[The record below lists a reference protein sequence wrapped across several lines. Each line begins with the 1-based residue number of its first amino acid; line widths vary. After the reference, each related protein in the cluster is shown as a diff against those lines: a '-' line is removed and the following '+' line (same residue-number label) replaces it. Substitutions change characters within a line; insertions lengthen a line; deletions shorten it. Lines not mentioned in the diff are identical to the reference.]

1 MIIIFRIFQPYP
13 DKNALVFFFYGDL
26 IYSLYILVI
35 LDMKYLSALLW
46 FLIINMFPSR
56 FPQSHARFKASQLV
70 FVFCGAAMAFSCSFQ
85 SRAGTNCSYDRLDKS
100 KSLEI
105 ISLRN
110 CSKNITDHCSH
121 WSFYGVTTESE
132 LVLARVGV
140 FSEEEISAQRLDTI
154 CPYQR
159 RELGLGWRRNSTK
172 CCVPQILS
180 KHGPNR
186 KADRGVSK
194 ILSERIVKETGLLF
208 PVGSGRLCFKV
219 KTVVMFE
226 LQHLFL

>member
-1 MIIIFRIFQPYP
+1 M
-13 DKNALVFFFYGDL
+13 
-26 IYSLYILVI
+26 
-35 LDMKYLSALLW
+35 
-46 FLIINMFPSR
+46 
-56 FPQSHARFKASQLV
+56 

-121 WSFYGVTTESE
+121 WSFSGVTTESE

-194 ILSERIVKETGLLF
+194 ILSERIVKETGLLL